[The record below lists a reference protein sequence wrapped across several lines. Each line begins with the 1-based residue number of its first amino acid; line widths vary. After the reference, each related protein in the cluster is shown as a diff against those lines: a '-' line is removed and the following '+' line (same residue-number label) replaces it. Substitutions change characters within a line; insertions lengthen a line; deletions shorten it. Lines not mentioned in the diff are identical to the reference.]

1 LILSKPNLNIE
12 VIDNG
17 VDSSILTPC
26 VLRFLSLLNAE
37 FNPARVVL
45 LGERK
50 KMQADWDTGILPDF
64 LDDTSQMRDT
74 SWSVAPA
81 SPGLTKRHVEIT
93 GPPERKMI
101 INALNSGANVFM
113 ADFEDSTSP
122 TWENIISGQVNLHD
136 AILRTIEYNHPTKGT
151 YILDDDIAT
160 LMVRPRGLHLDEK
173 HVVIDGIPMSASLF
187 DFGVFMFLNAT
198 RQISNGL
205 GPYFYLPK
213 LEHHL
218 EAKWWNDVFVWVQNF
233 LKIPIGTIRATVLLE
248 TLPAAFQMEEILYQL
263 RQHSAGLN
271 CGRWDYIFSY
281 IKTFRN
287 DSSRILPDRDS
298 ITMIR
303 HFMSSYTTL
312 VISTCHRRGAYAM
325 GGMAAQIPIRN
336 NEEANDM
343 AMRKVHEDKLREV
356 MAGHDGTWVA
366 HPGLV
371 GIAKDAFTAAGVGD
385 NQLSIIPDTKWCTQ
399 RDLLEVCM
407 GDITRQGLNKNIEI
421 GITYLAS
428 WLSGNGCVP
437 LYNLME
443 DAATAEI
450 SRAQLWQWCK
460 HEATLKTGEKVNKN
474 MLVSSIGEITQQIKE
489 KNLINSDNLSLA
501 SSIFKELCLSD
512 TLADFLTL
520 PAYDKI

>member
-1 LILSKPNLNIE
+1 MSKQNLNVEIVGGE
-12 VIDNG
+12 I
-17 VDSSILTPC
+17 DSSILTVD
-26 VLRFLSLLNAE
+26 VLHFLSLLNSE
-37 FNPARVVL
+37 FDDERNRL
-45 LGERK
+45 LDNRK
-50 KMQADWDTGILPDF
+50 KTQEDWDSGILPDF
-64 LDDTSQMRDT
+64 LSDTTDIREA
-74 SWSVAPA
+74 SWSVAKA
-81 SPGLTKRHVEIT
+81 APGLVKRHVEIT
-93 GPPERKMI
+93 GPPERKMT

-122 TWENIISGQVNLHD
+122 TWENIIAGQVNLYD
-136 AILRTIEYNHPTKGT
+136 AVRRAIEYNHPSKGIYT
-151 YILDDDIAT
+151 LNDDIAT

-173 HVVIDGIPMSASLF
+173 HVLINGKPMSASLF
-187 DFGVFMFLNAT
+187 DFGVFMFLNSHH
-198 RQISNGL
+198 QIASGV

-213 LEHHL
+213 LEHHM
-218 EAKWWNDVFVWVQNF
+218 EAKWWNDVFIWAQNF
-233 LKIPIGTIRATVLLE
+233 LNIPVGTIRATVLLE

-263 RQHSAGLN
+263 KDHSAGLN

-336 NEEANDM
+336 DEQANNS
-343 AMRKVHEDKLREV
+343 AMQRVREDKLREV
-356 MAGHDGTWVA
+356 NAGHDGTWVA

-371 GIAKDAFTAAGVGD
+371 SIARGVFDDAKILD
-385 NQLSIIPDTKWCTQ
+385 NQLDIIPDTKWCTQ
-399 RDLLEVCM
+399 RDLLEACM

-421 GITYLAS
+421 GVTYLAS

-460 HEATLKTGEKVNKN
+460 HGAALKTGEKINKE
-474 MLVSSIGEITQQIKE
+474 MLSSSIDKITQQIKG
-489 KNLINSDNLSLA
+489 KNLINNDNLSLA
-501 SSIFKELCLSD
+501 SSIFKELCLSS